1 MGAVHT
7 APMSDHR
14 PRSWVNRALF
24 AAVLNTLIALAITAS
39 HAHPFGE
46 NLLYAQLIG
55 MGIWAG
61 IEVGRRLLRARGWL
75 GLGSM
80 AVLVVVAVFAGYGFG
95 MASGNLLLGR
105 PALNSLSGLPRS
117 TVGFLLM
124 SLALGV
130 FGTYFF
136 TSRELLA
143 KARFDQQE
151 ALRQASEARLRL
163 LESQLEPHM
172 LFNTLANLRALIA
185 ADPPRA
191 IQMLDRLNDFLR
203 ATLAAS
209 RTEARGG
216 RHTLREEFARL
227 DDYLALMA
235 VRMGPRLQAQLDL
248 PDTLAERPV
257 PALLLQPL
265 VENAI
270 RHGLEPSARGG
281 TLRVAA
287 REAGGALHLSV
298 SDDGVG
304 SEAAPGEGFGLAQ
317 VRERLQTLHGDA
329 ARFEWRSAP
338 GQGTQAELVL
348 PLTPEARP

>member
-1 MGAVHT
+1 M
-7 APMSDHR
+7 PDHR

-24 AAVLNTLIALAITAS
+24 AAVLNTLIALAITAI

-61 IEVGRRLLRARGWL
+61 IEVGRRVLRARGWL

-80 AVLVVVAVFAGYGFG
+80 AALVVVVAVFAGYGFG

-105 PALNSLSGLPRS
+105 PALNALSGLPRS

-124 SLALGV
+124 SLAVGV

-143 KARFDQQE
+143 RARFDQQE
-151 ALRQASEARLRL
+151 AQRQASEARLRL

-185 ADPPRA
+185 TDPPRA
-191 IQMLDRLNDFLR
+191 IQMLDRLNAFLR

-216 RHTLREEFARL
+216 QHTLREEFARL
-227 DDYLALMA
+227 DDYLALMG
-235 VRMGPRLQAQLDL
+235 VRMGPRLQARLEL
-248 PDTLAERPV
+248 PEALAEHRV

-281 TLRVAA
+281 TLSVTA
-287 REAGGALHLSV
+287 REAEGALLLSV
-298 SDDGVG
+298 IDDGAG
-304 SEAAPGEGFGLAQ
+304 SEATPLEGFGLTQ

-329 ARFEWRSAP
+329 ARFEWRSTP
-338 GQGTQAELVL
+338 GQGTRAELVL
-348 PLTPEARP
+348 PITPEARS